1 MSIPIS
7 DWPHTSNDLLRRL
20 QAKHDE
26 AARNYK
32 AVAQSSTED
41 EQNVENAP
49 AVSA

>member
-20 QAKHDE
+20 MARHDE

-32 AVAQSSTED
+32 VVAPSAE
-41 EQNVENAP
+41 EVREVENAP
-49 AVSA
+49 AAGA